1 MAEGGSVE
9 YIEIQVSSLQNERDI
24 MIFCDRYIRAFKGE
38 IIDFCTFIEMPP
50 ERTKD
55 FIAILAVFA
64 VKKIQQIVSR
74 ALEQKVMP
82 VRFRIETRHDHGKKL
97 EITYTPFDSRNK
109 PLLAYKK
116 ITEFKIIQDTFMQ
129 PRDFPEFPGPNQDS
143 GLN

>member
-1 MAEGGSVE
+1 MG

-38 IIDFCTFIEMPP
+38 IIDFCTFIEMPQ

-55 FIAILAVFA
+55 FIAMLAVFA
-64 VKKIQQIVSR
+64 VKKIQQIVTL
-74 ALEQKVMP
+74 ALKSNVMP
-82 VRFRIETRHDHGKKL
+82 VKFHIEARHDHGKKL
-97 EITYTPFDSRNK
+97 EITYTPFDDRNT
-109 PLLAYKK
+109 PLMAYKK
-116 ITEFKIIQDTFMQ
+116 MTEFKIIRDAFMQ

>member
-1 MAEGGSVE
+1 LAEGGSVE

-74 ALEQKVMP
+74 ALEQKVRDESASKREKFEKRGQILP
-82 VRFRIETRHDHGKKL
+82 RERVARLLDPDSEIRYIIEHKRVMVLK
-97 EITYTPFDSRNK
+97 E
-109 PLLAYKK
+109 
-116 ITEFKIIQDTFMQ
+116 E
-129 PRDFPEFPGPNQDS
+129 
-143 GLN
+143 LNTVPKFFYFYAT